1 MNTFIYFL
9 SYFLLNEK
17 IYDLNTI
24 KKKVSKENILMYGL
38 IYSLNNTYIFIDD
51 YKNLYINSK
60 FKYIKDTFI
69 NPLFLSKNTCD
80 YNIDIIV
87 RM

>member
-1 MNTFIYFL
+1 
-9 SYFLLNEK
+9 
-17 IYDLNTI
+17 
-24 KKKVSKENILMYGL
+24 MYGL

-69 NPLFLSKNTCD
+69 NPLFFIKK
-80 YNIDIIV
+80 Y
-87 RM
+87 M